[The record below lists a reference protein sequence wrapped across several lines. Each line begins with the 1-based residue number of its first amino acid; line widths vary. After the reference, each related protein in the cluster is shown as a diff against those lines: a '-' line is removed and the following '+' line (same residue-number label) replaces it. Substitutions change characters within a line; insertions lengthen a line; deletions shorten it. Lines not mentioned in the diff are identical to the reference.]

1 MAEEKEEARR
11 EGTKE
16 DTKKEAQPK
25 RFSLK
30 FIILGAI
37 VVVLGAGGYFGWNLF
52 LKGKEEGTE
61 ISESQ
66 PKKKKK
72 KKQDETRIIFP
83 LEAFIVNLL
92 DRTGSGRR
100 YLKVG
105 MELEIGGEEDALILK
120 SNTPQ
125 LKDTILLLLSS
136 QTFKDINSLEGK
148 LELKAALVSRINQV
162 LGDAI
167 VNRIYFTE
175 FVVQ

>member
-1 MAEEKEEARR
+1 MAEEKEEA
-11 EGTKE
+11 KE
-16 DTKKEAQPK
+16 DTREKAQPK
-25 RFSLK
+25 KFPFK

-37 VVVLGAGGYFGWNLF
+37 VVVLGTGGYFGWNLF
-52 LKGKEEGTE
+52 LKGEEGGTE

-66 PKKKKK
+66 PEKKKRKK
-72 KKQDETRIIFP
+72 KDETRIIFP
-83 LEAFIVNLL
+83 LEAFIVNLM
-92 DRTGSGRR
+92 DKTGSGRR

-105 MELEIGGEEDALILK
+105 IELEIGGEEDALILK
-120 SNTPQ
+120 GNTPQ

-148 LELKAALVSRINQV
+148 LELKQALVSRINHV

>member
-1 MAEEKEEARR
+1 MAEEKEEL
-11 EGTKE
+11 KE
-16 DTKKEAQPK
+16 DTKEEAQPK
-25 RFSLK
+25 KFPLK

-52 LKGKEEGTE
+52 LKGEEEGTE

-66 PKKKKK
+66 PKKKKRG
-72 KKQDETRIIFP
+72 KQDETKTIFP
-83 LEAFIVNLL
+83 LEAFIVNLM
-92 DRTGSGRR
+92 DKTGSGRR

-105 MELEIGGEEDALILK
+105 MELEIGGVEDEQILK
-120 SNTPQ
+120 NNTPQ
-125 LKDTILLLLSS
+125 LKDTIHLLLSS

-148 LELKAALVSRINQV
+148 LELKQALVSRINQV
-162 LGDAI
+162 LGHAI